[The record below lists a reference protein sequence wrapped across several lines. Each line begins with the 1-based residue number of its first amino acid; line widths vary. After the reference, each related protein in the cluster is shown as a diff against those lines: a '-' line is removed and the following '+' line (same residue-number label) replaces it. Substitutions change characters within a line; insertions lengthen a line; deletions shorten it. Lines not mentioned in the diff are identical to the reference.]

1 MSGSII
7 SGTQLLTRKVKLP
20 VPATQKVVLVGGCF
34 DVIHYG
40 HLLYLKNAKAQGDVL
55 VVALEN
61 DAFIRTHKKR
71 VPFHTQKQR
80 AEMLLGLRS
89 VDYVVLLPTMDSD
102 NKYRKLIGCISPQ
115 VIAVTSGDLLIEK
128 KRKHA
133 QSVGAK
139 LTIVN
144 KLIQGLSS
152 STITTYARIL
162 HD

>member
-1 MSGSII
+1 MVSSII
-7 SGTQLLTRKVKLP
+7 SGTELLTSKIKLP
-20 VPATQKVVLVGGCF
+20 VSTSQKIVLVGGCF

-40 HLLYLKNAKAQGDVL
+40 HLLYLKHAKAQGDVL

-61 DAFIRTHKKR
+61 DDFIRTHKKR
-71 VPFHTQKQR
+71 APFHTQKQR
-80 AEMLLGLRS
+80 AEMLLSLRS

-102 NKYRKLIGCISPQ
+102 DKYRKLIECIKPT
-115 VIAVTSGDLLIEK
+115 VIAVTAEDPLIEK
-128 KRKHA
+128 KRQHA
-133 QSVGAK
+133 QSVQAK
-139 LTIVN
+139 LAVVN